1 MTKEDAV
8 KAAALGIPV
17 QRTDPTTGKVT
28 VYKRIS
34 AVVWR
39 YATLDNVY
47 DGKRVEVELQ
57 AANGARSVSIVPV
70 EQVEEINREL
80 WDVQKKI
87 NVDAEEKK
95 KPKEKKTVFR
105 RPSVGEV
112 AAFATENMLRID
124 ARAFVDHYDACGW
137 VVGRNKPMKDWKAAV
152 RNWERRQASF
162 ANAEKTDDAKGS
174 AGSFETD
181 EFFRSALSR
190 SYSDDVLDGLK
201 L

>member
-80 WDVQKKI
+80 WDVQKTI
-87 NVDAEEKK
+87 EVDAEEKK

-112 AAFATENMLRID
+112 AAFATENLLRID
-124 ARAFVDHYDACGW
+124 AQAFVDHYDACGW

-162 ANAEKTDDAKGS
+162 VNAEKTDDAKGS
-174 AGSFETD
+174 DGSFETD